1 MVQLA
6 ALPDALAISVIDTL
20 IQTGPIS
27 IGNVSGYEPPLQCED
42 PRNHSPI
49 PKPTLLSICFR
60 VNAFS
65 FRFRTA

>member
-27 IGNVSGYEPPLQCED
+27 IGNVSGYEPPS
-42 PRNHSPI
+42 H
-49 PKPTLLSICFR
+49 
-60 VNAFS
+60 V
-65 FRFRTA
+65 RTHATIA